1 MNSKFLC
8 LLLAFFGIHCCLSA
22 QNTVQ
27 GTVLDELDGEPLV
40 GATVLIK
47 GTTQGTITEYDGSF
61 LFKSDFTYPVIIEV
75 SYVGY
80 ATKEIAI
87 ESSGDI
93 KVKLGSDAQ
102 IIETVEIKGRRIT
115 EKQRESP
122 LTVESLDIVAIK
134 ETPAASFYDGLG
146 SLKDVDLTAASLGF
160 KIVNTRGFNSTSPV
174 RSLQLID
181 GVDNQSPGL
190 NFSLG
195 NFLGASELDINKVDL
210 VVGASSAFY
219 GPGAFNG
226 VISMQSKDPFF
237 HKGVSAMVKIG
248 ERNLI
253 EGALRWAD
261 AVQNKNG
268 DDVFAFKLNAFALQ
282 ANDWEA
288 VDYGPIPGTISDE
301 TNPGRFDA
309 VNIYGDEFQL
319 ASDNRNNG
327 LAKPGLGVFYRSGY
341 REIDLVDYDTENLKL
356 SGAFHFRLSP
366 SMTYE
371 SPEIILSSSYG
382 GGTTV
387 YQGDNRFSLKN
398 IQFYQH
404 RVELKKK
411 DKYFLRAYLTHE
423 DAGDSYDPYFT
434 AIQLQRRAKDDAS
447 FNVDYS
453 NFWSRQINARIR
465 AFEGYPDP
473 LMYIG
478 NPEGFNAALNAVLAA
493 NTDSLF
499 LYHAMALEAANMGDV
514 IQETQDRFEPGTER
528 FQNAFNDITGRI
540 ANSEGGTR
548 FFDKSALYHIH
559 GEYIFDHVASGG
571 VVEDMDIR
579 LGGNYRSYLPDSKG
593 SILLDTNGRD
603 LTTYEFGA
611 YAGVSIS
618 TAQNKLKIN
627 ASGRLDKHQNFDYLF
642 SPALSLVYS
651 PKTDN
656 YLRLNFSSG
665 IRNPTLTEQYLN
677 YNVGPA
683 ILIGN
688 ITGINDLLTTDSYV
702 DFLNSGD
709 PDTLRFFD
717 VDPLQP
723 EKVKTVE
730 LGYRTILSEKL
741 YVDAGYYYSWYDQ
754 FIGYQLGVD
763 ATFGPAGIPITQRIY
778 RVSAN
783 SLNQV
788 TTQGFSI
795 GLNYY
800 FMDKMSLVGNFSY
813 NVLNTETDDPI
824 IPAYNTPKY
833 KYNIGVNGRDINLV
847 GPILFGFNFNY
858 KWQEEF
864 LFEGSP
870 QFTGVVPAYGLLDGQ
885 FNWRHPG
892 LNVTFKVGASNL
904 LNKKVNQAFGG
915 PVIGRFAYASLVYDF
930 VKK

>member
-1 MNSKFLC
+1 MRKFLF
-8 LLLAFFGIHCCLSA
+8 LLCSILGCTCCIEA
-22 QNTVQ
+22 QNTIK
-27 GTVLDELDGEPLV
+27 GTIIDEVDGEPLV
-40 GATVLIK
+40 GATVVLK
-47 GTTQGTITEYDGSF
+47 GTTTGTITEWDGTF
-61 LFKSDFTYPVIIEV
+61 IIKSDFDFPVLVEV

-80 ATKEIAI
+80 STLDI
-87 ESSGDI
+87 EFLDGNEVQ
-93 KVKLGSDAQ
+93 VKLGTDAE
-102 IIETVEIKGRRIT
+102 IIETVEIKGRRIS

-237 HKGVSAMVKIG
+237 HKGLGVMLKVG

-261 AVQNKNG
+261 VIKNKDG
-268 DDVFAFKLNAFALQ
+268 EDFFAFKLNAFGLK

-288 VDYGPIPGTISDE
+288 VDYGPIPATVSDAN
-301 TNPGRFDA
+301 NPGRFDA
-309 VNIYGDEFQL
+309 VNIYGDEYQIGN
-319 ASDNRNNG
+319 DDRNNA
-327 LAKPGLGVFYRSGY
+327 LSNPGLGVYYRSGY
-341 REIDLVDYDTENLKL
+341 RETDLVDYNTENLKM
-356 SGAFHFRLSP
+356 SAAFHLRLQP
-366 SMTYE
+366 SQTFE
-371 SPEIILSSSYG
+371 SPEIVLATNYG

-404 RVELKKK
+404 RIELKKK
-411 DKYFLRAYLTHE
+411 DKYFLRAYMTHE

-434 AIQLQRRAKDDAS
+434 AIKIQQQAKDD
-447 FNVDYS
+447 FTFTTDYA
-453 NFWSRQINARIR
+453 NYWGININPLIKNR
-465 AFEGYPDP
+465 EGYPNVLDY
-473 LMYIG
+473 LG
-478 NPEGFNAALNAVLAA
+478 DPEGFALAINAFLA
-493 NTDSLF
+493 TIQGDLPG
-499 LYHAMALEAANMGDV
+499 YHAEALAAANMENVFAGAAA
-514 IQETQDRFEPGTER
+514 RFEPGTER
-528 FQNAFNDITGRI
+528 FDAVFDDITGRI
-540 ANSEGGTR
+540 ASSEGGTR
-548 FFDKSALYHIH
+548 FFDKSALYHVH
-559 GEYIFDHVASGG
+559 GEYIFENVVEGG
-571 VVEDMDIR
+571 FAEDMDVR
-579 LGGNYRSYLPDSKG
+579 VGANYRSYSPDSKG

-603 LTTYEFGA
+603 LTTYEYGV
-611 YAGVSIS
+611 YTGVSIS
-618 TAQNKLKIN
+618 TLNNKLRIN

-642 SPALSLVYS
+642 SPAASFVYS
-651 PKTDN
+651 PKPDN

-665 IRNPTLTEQYLN
+665 VRNPTLTEQYLN

-683 ILIGN
+683 VLIGN
-688 ITGINDLLTTDSYV
+688 INGINDLLTTDSYI
-702 DFLNSGD
+702 DFLNSAD

-717 VDPLQP
+717 VAALQP

-730 LGYRTILSEKL
+730 LGYRTILGEKL
-741 YVDAGYYYSWYDQ
+741 FVDAGYYYSWYDD
-754 FIGYQLGVD
+754 FIGYQVGVD
-763 ATFGPAGIPITQRIY
+763 ASFGPAGIPITQTIF

-783 SLNQV
+783 AQDQV

-800 FMDKMSLVGNFSY
+800 FIDKMSLVANYSY
-813 NVLNTETDDPI
+813 NSLNSQSDDPI
-824 IPAYNTPKY
+824 IPAYNTPKH
-833 KYNIGVNGRDINLV
+833 KYNIGINGREIPMFDQ
-847 GPILFGFNFNY
+847 ILFGYNFNY

-864 LFEGSP
+864 VFEGSP

-885 FNWRHPG
+885 VNWKHPDLG
-892 LNVTFKVGASNL
+892 VTLKIGAANL
-904 LNKKVNQAFGG
+904 LDKQVIQAFGG
-915 PVIGRFAYASLVYDF
+915 PVIGRFAYASLLYEF
-930 VKK
+930 IKK